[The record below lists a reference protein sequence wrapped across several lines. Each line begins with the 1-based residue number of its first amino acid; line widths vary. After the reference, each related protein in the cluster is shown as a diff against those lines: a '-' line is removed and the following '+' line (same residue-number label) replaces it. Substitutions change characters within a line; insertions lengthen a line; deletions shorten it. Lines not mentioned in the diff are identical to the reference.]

1 MCGIVGFWSPDGLR
15 VDDAQASLRAMAAQ
29 IRHRGPDDEG
39 TWLDGEA
46 GIALGFQRLAI
57 IDLTSTG
64 HQPMI
69 SASGRYVVVYNGEI
83 YNFQELR
90 RELESHGARFRG
102 RSDTEVLLAGV
113 ETWGLHGTLERCN
126 GMFAFALWD
135 RAERILHFARD
146 RAGEKP
152 LYYGWLGR
160 TLVFGSELKGLR
172 AHPDFRAPL
181 SRDAVAVFLRRG
193 YVPSPYCIYEGI
205 RKLPPGTSLSL
216 RLDPGRPVSLDEP
229 VAYWSARDVAER
241 GLADPYRGTPED
253 AVDALDALLSDA
265 VRLRM
270 VSDVPLGAFLSGG
283 TDSSTIVALM
293 QAHNASPVRTFTIG
307 FQDETSNE
315 APYAAAVAQHLGTM
329 HTELYLTPAAAL
341 AVIPRLPD
349 IYDEPFADTS
359 QIPTYLVSQ
368 MARRHVTVSL
378 SGDAGDELFGGY
390 RRHRLGPAIWHGIG
404 WLPVTWRRRVARAL
418 APSSDSS
425 AAVGLMNR
433 LTRGLTGKRNLVERL
448 RQTADM
454 LPAESPAAL
463 YHYMMSFWKNP
474 VDVVPG
480 ARELPLPATN
490 DGQGPDLRGAASS
503 IMMFLD
509 TIAYLPDDILVKLDR
524 ASMSVSLEARVPLLD
539 HRVIEFAWRLPVSLK
554 LRHGEGKWILRRVL
568 DKYVPKHLV
577 NRPKRGFHMPVADWL
592 RGPLREWADALLD
605 ESKLR
610 QDGMLDPQPVL
621 RKWREHLT
629 GVSRWDYH
637 LWTVLML
644 QAWKDSTL
652 TARRAVTV

>member
-15 VDDAQASLRAMAAQ
+15 VDDAHASLRAMAAQ

-113 ETWGLHGTLERCN
+113 ETWGLRGTLERCN

-135 RAERILHFARD
+135 RAERTLHFARD

-160 TLVFGSELKGLR
+160 SLVFGSELKGLR

-205 RKLPPGTSLSL
+205 RKLPPGTTLSL
-216 RLDPGRPVSLDEP
+216 RLDPCRPVSLDEP

-241 GLADPYRGTPED
+241 GLADPYRGTAED

-265 VRLRM
+265 VRMRM

-293 QAHNASPVRTFTIG
+293 QAHTASPIRTFTIG

-315 APYAAAVAQHLGTM
+315 APYAAAVARHLGTM

-341 AVIPRLPD
+341 AVIPHLPD

-390 RRHRLGPAIWHGIG
+390 RRHRLGPAIWRGIG

-418 APSSDSS
+418 APSADSS
-425 AAVGLMNR
+425 AAVGIMNR

-448 RQTADM
+448 RQTADI

-463 YHYMMSFWKNP
+463 YHYMMSLWKHP
-474 VDVVPG
+474 GDVVPG
-480 ARELPLPATN
+480 ARELPLPATS
-490 DGQGPDLRGAASS
+490 DGQRPDLGGAASS
-503 IMMFLD
+503 IMMYLD
-509 TIAYLPDDILVKLDR
+509 TVAYLPDDILVKLDR

-554 LRHGEGKWILRRVL
+554 LRQREGKWVLRRVL
-568 DKYVPKHLV
+568 DKYVPQHLV

-592 RGPLREWADALLD
+592 RGPLRGWAEALLD
-605 ESKLR
+605 ENKLR

-629 GVSRWDYH
+629 GLNRWDYH

-652 TARRAVTV
+652 DTPRAVTV